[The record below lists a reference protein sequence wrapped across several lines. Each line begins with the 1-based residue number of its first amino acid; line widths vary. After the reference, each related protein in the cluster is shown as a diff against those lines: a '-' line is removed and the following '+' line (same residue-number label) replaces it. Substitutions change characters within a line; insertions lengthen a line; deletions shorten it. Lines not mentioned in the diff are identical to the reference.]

1 MRRQSLAMTLGMLAI
16 ASASFAAPAKARA
29 AWAAGD
35 LEKFDAAAKS
45 VVVKQGTHE
54 MTFTLASDARLMEGK
69 KELKPADLAGDIG
82 RHVKIRYTGTTTRV
96 ADRIELQSATPARA
110 AKK

>member
-1 MRRQSLAMTLGMLAI
+1 MTLGMLAI
-16 ASASFAAPAKARA
+16 ASASFAAPARE
-29 AWAAGD
+29 WAAGD
-35 LEKFDAAAKS
+35 LEKFDAAANS

-69 KELKPADLAGDIG
+69 KALKPADLAGDIG